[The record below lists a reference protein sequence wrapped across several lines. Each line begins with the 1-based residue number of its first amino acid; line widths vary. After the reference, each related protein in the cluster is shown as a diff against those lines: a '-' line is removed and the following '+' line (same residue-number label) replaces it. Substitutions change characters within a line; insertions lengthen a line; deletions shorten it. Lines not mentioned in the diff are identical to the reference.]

1 MVIKSKCSPMTCS
14 EITRNQLMSEKKFYQ
29 VECSQKRL
37 DRKSKSLELIHVEN
51 DTEVS
56 PLWITFLSDTVHNFS
71 KTFKQPQT

>member
-1 MVIKSKCSPMTCS
+1 MTCS

-37 DRKSKSLELIHVEN
+37 DQKSKSLELIHVEN

>member
-1 MVIKSKCSPMTCS
+1 
-14 EITRNQLMSEKKFYQ
+14 MSEKMFYQ
-29 VECSQKRL
+29 VECSKKRL
-37 DRKSKSLELIHVEN
+37 DQKSKSLELIHVEN